1 VDNGLTRAA
10 LGANPAAAKRL
21 ELLWVSCGNEDTL
34 FNISLG
40 VHDYL
45 AAQNVPHVWLIDAGA
60 HTFPVWKND
69 MHHFASLLFR

>member
-1 VDNGLTRAA
+1 
-10 LGANPAAAKRL
+10 
-21 ELLWVSCGNEDTL
+21 L

-45 AAQNVPHVWLIDAGA
+45 AAKDVPHVWHIDAGA

-69 MHHFASLLFR
+69 LFHFAGMLFK